1 MDWRKF
7 FQQIAAQILG
17 SVSANLL
24 VGLKDFATSFRTEA
38 SKTENPW
45 DDILADF
52 ICGMLG
58 IPAAEKK

>member
-1 MDWRKF
+1 MDWQKF

-24 VGLKDFATSFRTEA
+24 IHLKEFAIKFRADAKE
-38 SKTENPW
+38 TENPW

-58 IPAAEKK
+58 IPAKTE